1 VCGGKLGLTCIPTQP
16 KGYRITIMKKYTLRQ
31 IMKMWKQLYGEN
43 FKTEY
48 SGFYNLLKKG
58 K

>member
-1 VCGGKLGLTCIPTQP
+1 MQ
-16 KGYRITIMKKYTLRQ
+16 KYNLKQ

-48 SGFYNLLKKG
+48 SGFYKLLKKG

>member
-1 VCGGKLGLTCIPTQP
+1 MSVGETPHNQYKGGEKTMQ
-16 KGYRITIMKKYTLRQ
+16 KYTLKQ

>member
-1 VCGGKLGLTCIPTQP
+1 MQ
-16 KGYRITIMKKYTLRQ
+16 KYTLKQ

-48 SGFYNLLKKG
+48 SGFYNLLKLIVYLDVRMQPDYCSNG
-58 K
+58 VTVTWLQ

>member
-1 VCGGKLGLTCIPTQP
+1 MQ
-16 KGYRITIMKKYTLRQ
+16 KYTLKQ

-58 K
+58 NLKKQ

>member
-1 VCGGKLGLTCIPTQP
+1 VWGLSPHNQYKGGEKT
-16 KGYRITIMKKYTLRQ
+16 MKKYTLKQ

>member
-1 VCGGKLGLTCIPTQP
+1 MSVGETPHNQY
-16 KGYRITIMKKYTLRQ
+16 KGEEKIMQKYTLKQ

-48 SGFYNLLKKG
+48 SSFYKLLKKG

>member
-1 VCGGKLGLTCIPTQP
+1 MQKYDL
-16 KGYRITIMKKYTLRQ
+16 REITKI
-31 IMKMWKQLYGEN
+31 WKQVYGEN